1 MKPMEWSSALE
12 LGVDA
17 MDETHREFVRHVNE
31 LGEASEPDMLA
42 RLDALYAH
50 TVEHFR
56 QEMQWMEQISF
67 PPLHCHAA
75 EHEGVLE
82 VMREVRGYL
91 EAGKYEVGRV
101 LAREVAA
108 WFQSHAA
115 TMDAMLAQVMKANF
129 DGTVQA
135 ESCGAGCAPVLADQ
149 EQG

>member
-1 MKPMEWSSALE
+1 MATMEWSAALA
-12 LGVDA
+12 LGVDE
-17 MDETHREFVRHVNE
+17 MDETHREFVGHVNA
-31 LGEASEPDMLA
+31 LGEASDERMLA
-42 RLDALYAH
+42 CLDALYVH

-56 QEMQWMEQISF
+56 QETQWMQQIQF
-67 PPLHCHAA
+67 PPLHCHSA

-115 TMDAMLAQVMKANF
+115 TMDAMLAHALKA
-129 DGTVQA
+129 DGPA
-135 ESCGAGCAPVLADQ
+135 PAACGTQCGNALADQ
-149 EQG
+149 HEG

>member
-1 MKPMEWSSALE
+1 MATMEWSPALA
-12 LGVDA
+12 LGVDE
-17 MDETHREFVRHVNE
+17 MDETHREFVQHVNQ
-31 LGEASEPDMLA
+31 LGAASDQDMLA
-42 RLDALYAH
+42 CLDALYAH
-50 TVEHFR
+50 TVGHFR
-56 QEMQWMEQISF
+56 QETEWMEQISF

-101 LAREVAA
+101 LAREVAT

-115 TMDAMLAQVMKANF
+115 TMDAMLAQVLQAHA
-129 DGTVQA
+129 GGAVQA
-135 ESCGAGCAPVLADQ
+135 QACGTGCAHALADQ